1 MAKLHRQG
9 RRLAFQAL
17 FEAEFGRASAAEAL
31 ARELESRRAPAAEVR
46 FAEAVIAGVAT
57 EQVSLDATIAEV
69 APAHPVAA
77 LAVVDRVVLRI
88 ALYELLFNNAATP
101 AGDPRAGTVPV
112 GAVINEAV
120 ELAKTFGSD
129 ASRRFVNGVLGTV
142 SRERLPGSVE
152 QPETEASRG
161 AV

>member
-9 RRLAFQAL
+9 RRLAFRAL
-17 FEAEFGRASAAEAL
+17 FEAEFRRATATAAL
-31 ARELESRRAPAAEVR
+31 ARELKTRRSPAAEVQ
-46 FAEAVIAGVAT
+46 FAEALIAGVTA
-57 EQVSLDATIAEV
+57 EQASLDATIAEV
-69 APAHPVAA
+69 APAHPVSA
-77 LAVVDRVVLRI
+77 LGIVDRVVLRI
-88 ALYELLFNNAATP
+88 ALYELLFNNAAAP
-101 AGDPRAGTVPV
+101 AGEPPAGAVPV

-120 ELAKTFGSD
+120 ELAKTYGSD

-142 SRERLPGSVE
+142 SRERLPGSEE